1 MQRNHFRGERNA
13 LDKKIAGIMASC
25 AILLFFVTTATLAAG
40 QAAPAK
46 KASQD
51 GRTGAASEQYWWK
64 NAVIYEIYP
73 RIFQDTNGD
82 GIGDLNGITRH
93 LGYLKDLGVD
103 AIWLTPC
110 YPSPQVDFGYDISDY
125 EAIDPQYGSM
135 ADFDRLVAEAN
146 KRHIRVIMDMVMNH
160 TSDQH
165 KWFLASRSSRSNPYR
180 DWYMW
185 HDGKGETATDKGVPP
200 NNWQSYFGHS
210 AWEWDE
216 KTRQYYYHKFYIQQ
230 PDVNW
235 DNPKI
240 HEAFKEII
248 RFWLKR
254 GVGGFRFDAINTLY
268 EDPSLA
274 DEGVVNDEKGNPII
288 NAYGDPQ
295 LDDSKTSNLPGL
307 HPVVHE
313 MRVTADAFNSAAFP
327 GTRVL
332 IGETYMPN
340 IAELAKMYGSPAA
353 PEFEL
358 PMDTQVGMINKL
370 DVAEFRARLTD
381 VETRIGRNTPLLLF
395 DNHDNP
401 RLDARYGD
409 GVHDADIQ
417 RVIATVLFLSRGSA
431 LFYYGDEI
439 GMKTTPPTRKE
450 DVKDPIGI
458 TGWPKEKGRDGERT
472 PMQWDA
478 SVNAGF
484 TAASSTPWLP
494 VPPSAATINVQAER
508 INPDSL
514 LAWYRSLIRLK
525 KTNPAIARGEN
536 VMLDTSNT
544 KVLSWLRQEPGAPA
558 VVVSVNFTADPQ
570 TVSLSVPGTSG
581 KTKTLLK
588 TPGAV
593 DPVSLDQIV
602 LGPFGVYI
610 GEVR

>member
-1 MQRNHFRGERNA
+1 MHWT
-13 LDKKIAGIMASC
+13 KKTANSIASC
-25 AILLFFVTTATLAAG
+25 AIILLFVTTATFAAG
-40 QAAPAK
+40 QTAPAK
-46 KASQD
+46 HAPSAS
-51 GRTGAASEQYWWK
+51 GTSTASERDWWK

-73 RIFQDTNGD
+73 RSFQDTNGD
-82 GIGDLNGITRH
+82 GVGDLNGITAR
-93 LGYLKDLGVD
+93 LDYLKDLGVD

-110 YPSPQVDFGYDISDY
+110 YPSPQVDFGYDVSDY
-125 EAIDPQYGSM
+125 EAIDPQYGTM
-135 ADFDRLVAEAN
+135 ADFDHLVAEAS
-146 KRHIRVIMDMVMNH
+146 KRHIRILMDMVMNH

-165 KWFLASRSSRSNPYR
+165 KWFLESRSSRTNPYR

-185 HDGKGETATDKGVPP
+185 HDGKGETATDKGAPP

-235 DNPKI
+235 DNPKV

-268 EDPSLA
+268 EDPSLT
-274 DEGVVNDEKGNPII
+274 DEDVVKDKNGDPVI
-288 NAYGDPQ
+288 NAYGDPE

-313 MRVTADAFNSAAFP
+313 MRVTSDAFNSAAFP

-340 IAELAKMYGSPAA
+340 IAELAKMYGSPAR

-381 VETRIGRNTPLLLF
+381 VETRIGANTPLLLF

-401 RLDARYGD
+401 RVEARYGD
-409 GVHDADIQ
+409 GVHDTDIQ

-450 DVKDPIGI
+450 DVKDPIGV

-478 SVNAGF
+478 SSNAGF
-484 TAASSTPWLP
+484 TAASATPWLP
-494 VPPSAATINVQAER
+494 VPPSAATINVKAEE
-508 INPDSL
+508 NDPNSL
-514 LAWYRSLIRLK
+514 LTWYRSLIHLK
-525 KTNPAIARGEN
+525 KTNPAMARGEN
-536 VMLDTSNT
+536 VMLDTGNT
-544 KVLSWLRQEPGAPA
+544 KVLSWMRHASGVPA
-558 VVVSVNFTADPQ
+558 VVVSVNFTAEPQ
-570 TVSLSVPGTSG
+570 TVSLTVPGTSG

-588 TPGAV
+588 TPGAA
-593 DPVSLDQIV
+593 DPVSLNQIV
-602 LGPFGVYI
+602 LGPYGVYV
-610 GEVR
+610 GKVD